1 MRVPSRHSI
10 FTSQPRFRALTRLF
24 VVAAT
29 VCMFGTG
36 IGSAEAKS
44 KTSPVEGTFQ
54 TQVQP
59 PELCPPPLHLCA
71 TGVATGDIAGDVQ
84 VVIEQSTI
92 VFDAVG
98 LPYSQYSGTI
108 TISAAKGDLVGRVD
122 GRVRL
127 TDGALAS
134 TASFTSG
141 TRGYHKT
148 TGTLHVQGTIN
159 LYTGSEFD
167 TYTGELIK

>member
-1 MRVPSRHSI
+1 MRVPVHHSI
-10 FTSQPRFRALTRLF
+10 ITFQPRFRALTKLF
-24 VVAAT
+24 VVLVALC
-29 VCMFGTG
+29 VFGAG
-36 IGSAEAKS
+36 VGSADAKS
-44 KTSPVEGTFQ
+44 KAKPVAGTFQ

-59 PELCPPPLHLCA
+59 PELCPPPLHLCG
-71 TGVATGDIAGDVQ
+71 TGVATGDIAGNVL

-108 TISAAKGDLVGRVD
+108 TISAARGDLTGRVD
-122 GRVRL
+122 GRIRL

-134 TASFTSG
+134 TVIFTSG
-141 TRGYHKT
+141 TRSYGKT
-148 TGTLHVQGTIN
+148 TGTLDVQGTIN

-167 TYTGELIK
+167 TYTGELVK